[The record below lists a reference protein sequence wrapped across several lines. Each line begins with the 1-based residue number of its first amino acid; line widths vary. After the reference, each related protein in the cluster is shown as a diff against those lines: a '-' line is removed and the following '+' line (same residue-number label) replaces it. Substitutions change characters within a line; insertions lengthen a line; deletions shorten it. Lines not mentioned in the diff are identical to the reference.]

1 MAKQTGVARDR
12 LQRDGYRHRD
22 KDRGIYRAPLELKG
36 VARGRLHRDTILNGE
51 KVNVEPILGCIAV

>member
-22 KDRGIYRAPLELKG
+22 RDRDIHRAPLELKG
-36 VARGRLHRDTILNGE
+36 VALGRLHRDAILNGE
-51 KVNVEPILGCIAV
+51 KVNVEPILGCVAV